1 MDASQS
7 TRQSIQRL
15 AMSMVIGGE
24 TVPALD
30 GQTFE
35 VVDPATGTVVAEVPQ
50 GGPQD
55 VDRAA
60 QVAWQAFEDGRW
72 ADRSATDRGR
82 VLLRLADA
90 IRRHAEELAVLEVR
104 QGGKTLADA
113 RSEIEAAAGCFE
125 YYAGAANKYFGET
138 IPVADRGLDFT
149 LRQPIG
155 VVGLIV
161 PWNFPFLIASWKV
174 APALATG
181 NTVIL
186 KPASYTP
193 LTALRLGL
201 LALEAGVPPGVLN
214 VVTGPGATTG
224 AAIVTHPLV
233 GKVAFTGETTTGIQI
248 MKLAA
253 DTMTRVSLELG
264 GKSPNVIFADADL
277 ERAAASGALAVY
289 GNAGQDCCA
298 RSRVFVQRSV
308 YDRFTALFVD
318 AARRLRVGDPLDPST
333 EMGPLV
339 SQAQRAHVLR
349 YIELGRR
356 EGVTVAYGGTPP
368 DDPRL
373 AAGAFLLPTVLADA
387 RNEMRVGREE
397 IFGPVACLI
406 PFDDEA
412 DVIRMVN
419 DSPYGLSG
427 SVWTRDLGRALRMA
441 KAIRSG
447 VLSINSNHSVHQEA
461 PFGGFKMSGFG
472 RELGMHALDLYTEVK
487 NVFIAV

>member
-1 MDASQS
+1 MS
-7 TRQSIQRL
+7 TQQRVQR
-15 AMSMVIGGE
+15 MRISMLIGGE
-24 TVPALD
+24 ATDALGD
-30 GQTFE
+30 KTFE
-35 VVDPATGTVVAEVPQ
+35 VTDPATGTAVAEVPQ
-50 GGPQD
+50 AGPED

-60 QVAWQAFEDGRW
+60 RAAWQAFEDGRW
-72 ADRSATDRGR
+72 AGLSATERGR
-82 VLLRLADA
+82 VLMRLAEA
-90 IRRHAEELAVLEVR
+90 IRRHAEDLATLEVR

-113 RSEIEAAAGCFE
+113 RGEVEAAAGCFE
-125 YYAGAANKYFGET
+125 YYAGAANKHFGET

-161 PWNFPFLIASWKV
+161 PWNFPFLITSWKV

-181 NTVIL
+181 NAVIL

-193 LTALRLGL
+193 LTALRLGT

-214 VVTGPGATTG
+214 VVTGPGASVG

-253 DTMTRVSLELG
+253 ETMTRVSLELG

-277 ERAAASGALAVY
+277 ERAAQAGVLAVY

-298 RSRVFVQRSV
+298 RSRVFVQRTV
-308 YDRFTALFVD
+308 YDRFAALFVD
-318 AARRLRVGDPLDPST
+318 GARRLRVGDPLDAAT

-339 SQAQRAHVLR
+339 SLAQRDHVLR
-349 YIELGRR
+349 YVELGRQ
-356 EGVTVAYGGTPP
+356 EGAVVAYGGTPP

-373 AAGAFLLPTVLADA
+373 AAGAFLLPTVLVAA
-387 RNEMRVGREE
+387 RNEMRVAREE

-412 DVIRMVN
+412 DALRMVN

-427 SVWTRDLGRALRMA
+427 SVWTRDVGRALRMA
-441 KAIRSG
+441 QAIRSG
-447 VLSINSNHSVHQEA
+447 VLSINTNHSVHQEA

-487 NVFIAV
+487 NVFIAI

>member
-1 MDASQS
+1 MNP
-7 TRQSIQRL
+7 RQAEQRVQ
-15 AMSMVIGGE
+15 ARMCIGGE
-24 TVPALD
+24 EVPAAGGETFDVVNPAD
-30 GQTFE
+30 GE
-35 VVDPATGTVVAEVPQ
+35 VIAEVPR
-50 GGPQD
+50 GGPED

-60 QVAWQAFEDGRW
+60 TAARAAFDGGPW
-72 ADRSATDRGR
+72 PAMSATERGR

-90 IRRHAEELAVLEVR
+90 IRTHAEELVTLEVR
-104 QGGKTLADA
+104 SGGKTISDA
-113 RSEIEAAAGCFE
+113 RGEVEAAAGCFE
-125 YYAGAANKYFGET
+125 YYAGAANKVFGAT

-149 LRQPIG
+149 LREPIG

-161 PWNFPFLIASWKV
+161 PWNFPFLITSWKV

-181 NTVIL
+181 NTIIL

-193 LTALRLGL
+193 LTALRLGT

-214 VVTGPGATTG
+214 VVTGPGASVG
-224 AAIVTHPLV
+224 AAIVTHPAV
-233 GKVAFTGETTTGIQI
+233 RKVALTGETTTGIQI

-253 DTMTRVSLELG
+253 DRMTRVSLELG

-277 ERAAASGALAVY
+277 ERAAQSGVGAVY

-298 RSRVFVQRSV
+298 RSRVFVQRPV
-308 YDRFTALFVD
+308 YEHFTHLFTE
-318 AARRLRVGDPLDPST
+318 AARRLRVGDPMDGAT
-333 EMGPLV
+333 EMGPVV
-339 SQAQRAHVLR
+339 SGRQREHILR
-349 YIELGRR
+349 YVAIGRD
-356 EGVTVAYGGTPP
+356 EGAEVVFGGAPP

-373 AAGAFLLPTVLADA
+373 AAGAFLLPTVLAGV
-387 RNEMRVGREE
+387 RNEMQVAQEE

-412 DVIRMVN
+412 DAVRMAN

-427 SVWTRDLGRALRMA
+427 SVWTRDVGRALRMA
-441 KAIRSG
+441 KAIHTG

-461 PFGGFKMSGFG
+461 PFGGVKMSGFG

-487 NVFIAV
+487 NVFIAF